1 MIRSAYP
8 HVRRCVLVTGC
19 SSGIGLATAEVLRL
33 RGWHVIPTARHDAD
47 ISMLFNKGFKPVR
60 LDLADASSVEK
71 AVAAAVE
78 LSEGG
83 IGALVNNAGVA
94 QYGAVEDLTRTAL
107 ERQFAVNTIGVQD
120 LTNRL
125 IPHFRAQGGGRIINV
140 SSVYGRV
147 TAPMVGAYCASKYAM
162 EALSDAM
169 RVELRAEGIAV
180 CLIEPGPI
188 LSEFR
193 NKSADHSTAQIQ
205 MDGGRYGEKY
215 RRRMERAKKPQQ
227 QDFFTKPPE
236 AVAIKIAH
244 ALEVKRPGSR
254 YCVTIPAYAGA
265 FLRRFAPDCLLDR
278 LLVNSARV

>member
-1 MIRSAYP
+1 MIRPVFP

-19 SSGIGLATAEVLRL
+19 SSGIGLATAEVLRV
-33 RGWHVIPTARHDAD
+33 RGWHVIPTARKDAD
-47 ISMLFNKGFKPVR
+47 LARLGNKGFKPVR

-71 AVAAAVE
+71 AVDEALV

-94 QYGAVEDLTRTAL
+94 QYGAVEDLTREAL
-107 ERQFAVNTIGVQD
+107 ESQFAVNTIGMQD

-125 IPHFRAQGGGRIINV
+125 IPHFRGNGRGRIVNV
-140 SSVYGRV
+140 SSVFGRV

-162 EALSDAM
+162 EALSDAL

-180 CLIEPGPI
+180 SLIEPGPI

-193 NKSADHSTAQIQ
+193 TKSADHSTAQID
-205 MDGGRYGEKY
+205 MEKGRYGERY
-215 RRRMERAKKPQQ
+215 RSRMERAKQPQRK
-227 QDFFTKPPE
+227 DFFTKPPE
-236 AVAIKIAH
+236 AVGVKIAR
-244 ALEVKRPGSR
+244 ALESRRPHSR

-265 FLRRFAPDCLLDR
+265 FLRRFAPDMLLDR
-278 LLVNSARV
+278 LLANSARV

>member
-1 MIRSAYP
+1 MIRPAFP
-8 HVRRCVLVTGC
+8 FVRRCVLVTGC
-19 SSGIGLATAEVLRL
+19 SSGIGLATAEILRL
-33 RGWHVIPTARHDAD
+33 RGWHVIPTARKGDDLA
-47 ISMLFNKGFKPVR
+47 MLGNKGFKPVR
-60 LDLADASSVEK
+60 LDLADAASVEM
-71 AVAAAVE
+71 AVDQALE

-83 IGALVNNAGVA
+83 SGALVNNAGVA

-107 ERQFAVNTIGVQD
+107 EHQLAVNTIGMQD

-125 IPHFRAQGGGRIINV
+125 IPHFRALGSGRIVNV

-180 CLIEPGPI
+180 VLIEPGPI
-188 LSEFR
+188 LSQFR
-193 NKSADHSTAQIQ
+193 FKSAVHSMAH
-205 MDGGRYGEKY
+205 MGLAGGRYSERY
-215 RRRMERAKKPQQ
+215 RSRMERAKQHQRK
-227 QDFFTKPPE
+227 DFFTKPPE
-236 AVAIKIAH
+236 AVGEKIAR
-244 ALEVKRPGSR
+244 ALEASRPHAR

-265 FLRRFAPDCLLDR
+265 FLRRFAPDVILDR